1 MKISAFFLKSKPTHM
16 LGLPLSLFVFVRFLM
31 TPLLPSSTYV
41 LFEWPLIYFQWK
53 EAIKVQIGWNFTWAV
68 GSLKFCTLVGSFC
81 KSYKVSTKKIQK
93 TYHSWHWR
101 MMQNLKKNW
110 LAVSNATWGIW
121 WIFTQPLKSPKMF
134 LWCVISVENIWGLS

>member
-16 LGLPLSLFVFVRFLM
+16 LGLPLPLFVFVRFLM

-93 TYHSWHWR
+93 TYHSSHWR

-110 LAVSNATWGIW
+110 LVVSNATWGIW

-134 LWCVISVENIWGLS
+134 LWCAISVENIWGLS